1 MIKYCFHFR
10 ANYLGWHPESFPL
23 SWLKKERNSSRLLF
37 LFPYDDKDLFVFTRG
52 LFEMVIFIY
61 RPQTRTEAPT
71 SMLMILRNY
80 LNRKEH
86 SIVFVLLKAKVERM
100 KKRGKDFRLAI
111 FLLVAG
117 RAWGTEETVYS
128 IFQRPCI

>member
-1 MIKYCFHFR
+1 M
-10 ANYLGWHPESFPL
+10 
-23 SWLKKERNSSRLLF
+23 LF

-52 LFEMVIFIY
+52 LFETVIFIY
-61 RPQTRTEAPT
+61 RPQTRTETPT

-117 RAWGTEETVYS
+117 RA
-128 IFQRPCI
+128 